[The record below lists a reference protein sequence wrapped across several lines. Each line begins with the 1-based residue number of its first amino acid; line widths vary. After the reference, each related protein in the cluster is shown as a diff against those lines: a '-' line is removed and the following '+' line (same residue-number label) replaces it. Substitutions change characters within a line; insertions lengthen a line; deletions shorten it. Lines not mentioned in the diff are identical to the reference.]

1 MVFMTAGMLDHRNIG
16 SNITMPH
23 GGGSISGALA
33 LVIQDGTTT
42 EILFAHDDE
51 SITVDRSTPVD
62 VSLPTAAAYTLHMKN
77 AVEDLLAALAPARG
91 AGKNLR
97 AVG

>member
-23 GGGSISGALA
+23 DGGTISGALA
-33 LVIQDGTTT
+33 LVIQDGAET
-42 EILFAHDDE
+42 EILLAHDDA
-51 SITVDRSTPVD
+51 SITVPRETSVD
-62 VSLPTAAAYTLHMKN
+62 ISLPTTAAYTLHMKN
-77 AVEDLLAALAPARG
+77 AVENLLAALGEGRS
-91 AGKNLR
+91 LR